1 MTTRT
6 RTTTAALALALTL
19 ALTACAS
26 GGDAGAEAS
35 GDGHNQA
42 DVDFAQMMIVHH
54 RGALAMTDM
63 VEDRSTDPELLALAE
78 RISAAQGPEIDT
90 MTSWLENWDEDVPE
104 GTDMSMGGMDH
115 GDTMPGMMTDEQMDD
130 LGGADGTGF
139 DEMFLTMMIE
149 HHEGAVEMSETQ
161 LDEGLF
167 PDALALA
174 ESIIESQTAEI
185 AEMQAML
192 DS

>member
-6 RTTTAALALALTL
+6 RTTTAALALALAL
-19 ALTACAS
+19 SALTACAS
-26 GGDAGAEAS
+26 AEETSAGSGSTSSPDAEA
-35 GDGHNQA
+35 DGHNQA

-54 RGALAMTDM
+54 RGALAMTEM
-63 VEDRSTDPELLALAE
+63 VE
-78 RISAAQGPEIDT
+78 GPEIDT
-90 MTSWLENWDEDVPE
+90 MTSWLEDWDEDVPE

-149 HHEGAVEMSETQ
+149 HHEGAVEMSETE
-161 LDEGLF
+161 LDEGQF
-167 PDALALA
+167 PDALTLA

-192 DS
+192 DG